1 MERMVLMVMKV
12 MFGAGF
18 KGEGSRL
25 KSKVEWTNCKKSE
38 RRRRGKLTN
47 VGGRRGL
54 IELGG

>member
-1 MERMVLMVMKV
+1 MERMVMKV
-12 MFGAGF
+12 MCGAGF

-25 KSKVEWTNCKKSE
+25 KSKVEWTNCKE
-38 RRRRGKLTN
+38 IRRRRKGKLTN